1 MDGKVILQ
9 GQLRDMD
16 IEIRYGEDNKDAWL
30 KIANEEVSIKDL
42 GYIESTPKEIVKEKL
57 IVIHRSE
64 TSVKEDETDWEQV
77 HIRVDTADEEQIR
90 KVKLL
95 LKNLVVAS
103 LIVKTMKNEVAQ

>member
-30 KIANEEVSIKDL
+30 KIAN
-42 GYIESTPKEIVKEKL
+42 
-57 IVIHRSE
+57 SE

-95 LKNLVVAS
+95 LKNLVVATLS
-103 LIVKTMKNEVAQ
+103 